1 MPVTVPPPEPGTGRS
16 TPAKCS
22 RQYPKWG
29 EGTLARSLTL
39 NVRELSRS
47 RICAIHTSQM
57 GISRTID
64 TRLKTPR
71 SANDVRVVS
80 RSVSGDSSLAAREL
94 SFLVRLAQ
102 AAAATQRADEVLDLI
117 IREATSAMGPDV
129 CSLYLLTARGRELR
143 LTATN
148 GLNERMIGKVV
159 MPVGDGITGWV
170 AESRKPAVVPD
181 VSKEP
186 HWKWVPGLDEDRFHS
201 MLSVP
206 IESGPRLVGVLNVQS
221 AEKRDFTSA
230 DIDFLR
236 AIAGQVAGILER
248 SELQR
253 RTEVQ
258 LAEIQLSHDIH
269 ERFTRLSLEGAGIS
283 SILEVV
289 GSLAGG
295 RAVLYS
301 GDGYRIRGAG
311 ESSDSMPPRIHVPN
325 PLGQAGAR
333 EVRIH
338 AGRPARALDV
348 VPVRAGPDVLGLLA
362 VSVDEKTVDSAG
374 RRRALEH
381 GSTVLAL
388 ELSKERAAA
397 EVERRLRG
405 DLVEE
410 VLAGALEADEAERVA
425 RQAERLGHRL
435 PQRAWV
441 IVLEPDDDETEA
453 ALGAR
458 GEIDRLDAALSG
470 LIRSRMPGTLTIVRS
485 ASAVFLVPDEVA
497 ADLATVEKL
506 AGQVL
511 AAAAPVMKPGTAS
524 VGIGNLA
531 NGVSELARSHVE
543 ARQALRVTRRSGGR
557 RRVASYRS
565 LGAFRVRPE
574 VRSPDAPRRFANAL
588 VGRLLEYAQSRDT
601 PLLETLEALAAA
613 RWVRRA
619 APRPLGIHINS
630 MSYRVERIQ
639 TLTGLQLDE
648 PETRV
653 AISIALRAR
662 TMLGM

>member
-1 MPVTVPPPEPGTGRS
+1 MS
-16 TPAKCS
+16 
-22 RQYPKWG
+22 
-29 EGTLARSLTL
+29 
-39 NVRELSRS
+39 
-47 RICAIHTSQM
+47 HT
-57 GISRTID
+57 RHEANDCVVD
-64 TRLKTPR
+64 TRLKSR
-71 SANDVRVVS
+71 RKVNDVPVATTTA
-80 RSVSGDSSLAAREL
+80 SGDSSLAAREL
-94 SFLVRLAQ
+94 SFLVRLAG
-102 AAAATQRADEVLDLI
+102 AAAATQRPDELLDLI
-117 IREATSAMGPDV
+117 IREATSAIGTDV
-129 CSLYLLTARGRELR
+129 CSLYLVTGRGRELL

-148 GLNERMIGKVV
+148 GLNERMVGKVV

-170 AESRKPAVVPD
+170 AESRRPAVVTD

-221 AEKRDFTSA
+221 AERRDFNSG

-269 ERFTRLSLEGAGIS
+269 ERFTKLSLEGAGIS

-295 RAVLYS
+295 HAALYS
-301 GDGYRIRGAG
+301 TDGYRIRGPA
-311 ESSDSMPPRIHVPN
+311 ESSDGMPPRIHFPS

-338 AGRPARALDV
+338 AGRPARPLDV
-348 VPVRAGPDVLGLLA
+348 VPVRAGPDVLGMLA

-410 VLAGALEADEAERVA
+410 VLAGALEADEAGRGGRPA
-425 RQAERLGHRL
+425 GSLGHPL
-435 PQRAWV
+435 PPRARG
-441 IVLEPDDDETEA
+441 ILPGAGDEQNQA
-453 ALGAR
+453 GLGAR
-458 GEIDRLDAALSG
+458 G
-470 LIRSRMPGTLTIVRS
+470 
-485 ASAVFLVPDEVA
+485 
-497 ADLATVEKL
+497 
-506 AGQVL
+506 
-511 AAAAPVMKPGTAS
+511 
-524 VGIGNLA
+524 GI
-531 NGVSELARSHVE
+531 
-543 ARQALRVTRRSGGR
+543 
-557 RRVASYRS
+557 
-565 LGAFRVRPE
+565 
-574 VRSPDAPRRFANAL
+574 
-588 VGRLLEYAQSRDT
+588 
-601 PLLETLEALAAA
+601 
-613 RWVRRA
+613 
-619 APRPLGIHINS
+619 
-630 MSYRVERIQ
+630 
-639 TLTGLQLDE
+639 
-648 PETRV
+648 
-653 AISIALRAR
+653 
-662 TMLGM
+662 

>member
-1 MPVTVPPPEPGTGRS
+1 MGVVTGTG
-16 TPAKCS
+16 
-22 RQYPKWG
+22 
-29 EGTLARSLTL
+29 
-39 NVRELSRS
+39 
-47 RICAIHTSQM
+47 M
-57 GISRTID
+57 D
-64 TRLKTPR
+64 
-71 SANDVRVVS
+71 SALES
-80 RSVSGDSSLAAREL
+80 DSSLAAREL

-102 AAAATQRADEVLDLI
+102 AAASTQRPDELLDLI
-117 IREATSAMGPDV
+117 IRESTSAMGTDV
-129 CSLYLLTARGRELR
+129 CSLYLVTAPGRELL

-148 GLNERMIGKVV
+148 GLNEKMVGKVV
-159 MPVGDGITGWV
+159 MRVGEGITGWV
-170 AESRKPAVVPD
+170 AETRRPAVVPD
-181 VSKEP
+181 VAQEP
-186 HWKWVPGLDEDRFHS
+186 HWKWVPGLDEDRFRS

-221 AEKRDFTSA
+221 TELRDFNSG

-253 RTEVQ
+253 RMEVQ

-269 ERFTRLSLEGAGIS
+269 ERFTKLSLEGAGIA

-295 RAVLYS
+295 RTALYAA
-301 GDGYRIRGAG
+301 DGYRVRGVG
-311 ESSDSMPPRIHVPN
+311 VSSDGMPPRIHVPQ
-325 PLGQAGAR
+325 PLAQPGAR
-333 EVRIH
+333 EVRIN

-348 VPVRAGPDVLGLLA
+348 VPVRAGADLLGLLA
-362 VSVDEKTVDSAG
+362 VAVDEQTVDSHG

-410 VLAGALEADEAERVA
+410 VLAGGLEGDEAERVA

-435 PQRAWV
+435 PHKAWV
-441 IVLEPDDDETEA
+441 VVLEPDDDETEA
-453 ALGAR
+453 ALAGRAQQ
-458 GEIDRLDAALSG
+458 DRLDAALSG
-470 LIRSRMPGTLTIVRS
+470 LIRSRLPGALTLVRS
-485 ASAVFLVPDEVA
+485 ASAVFLIPDETA

-506 AGQVL
+506 AGL
-511 AAAAPVMKPGTAS
+511 ILSGAAAVMKPGSAS
-524 VGIGNLA
+524 VGIGNIA
-531 NGVSELARSHVE
+531 NSVGELARSHVE
-543 ARQALRVTRRSGGR
+543 ARQALRLTRRAGSRG
-557 RRVASYRS
+557 RVASYRS
-565 LGAFRVRPE
+565 LGAFRLLLE
-574 VRSPDAPRRFANAL
+574 VQSPDALRRF
-588 VGRLLEYAQSRDT
+588 VDELLGTLLKYAESRDT
-601 PLLETLEALAAA
+601 PLLETLEALSAA

-619 APRPLGIHINS
+619 AARQLGIHINS

-639 TLTGLQLDE
+639 SLTGLQLDD

-662 TMLGM
+662 AMLGM

>member
-1 MPVTVPPPEPGTGRS
+1 V
-16 TPAKCS
+16 
-22 RQYPKWG
+22 
-29 EGTLARSLTL
+29 
-39 NVRELSRS
+39 
-47 RICAIHTSQM
+47 
-57 GISRTID
+57 
-64 TRLKTPR
+64 
-71 SANDVRVVS
+71 NDVGVAIAE
-80 RSVSGDSSLAAREL
+80 GDTSLAAREL

-102 AAAATQRADEVLDLI
+102 AAAATQRPDELLDLI
-117 IREATSAMGPDV
+117 IRETTSALGTDV
-129 CSLYLLTARGRELR
+129 CSLYLLAARGRELR

-148 GLNERMIGKVV
+148 GLNEQMIGKVV

-170 AESRKPAVVPD
+170 ADSRRPAVVPD

-221 AEKRDFTSA
+221 AEKRDFNSA

-269 ERFTRLSLEGAGIS
+269 ERFTKLSLEGAGIS
-283 SILEVV
+283 SILEVI

-325 PLGQAGAR
+325 PLAQAGAR

-531 NGVSELARSHVE
+531 NGVSELARSHIE
-543 ARQALRVTRRSGGR
+543 ARQALRLTRRAGGR
-557 RRVASYRS
+557 GRVASYRS
-565 LGAFRVRPE
+565 LGAFRLLLE
-574 VRSPDAPRRFANAL
+574 VQSPDALRRFVNEL
-588 VGRLLEYAQSRDT
+588 LGTLLEYAQSRDT

-619 APRPLGIHINS
+619 AARQLGIHINS

-662 TMLGM
+662 AMLGM

>member
-1 MPVTVPPPEPGTGRS
+1 MVPVAVG
-16 TPAKCS
+16 
-22 RQYPKWG
+22 
-29 EGTLARSLTL
+29 
-39 NVRELSRS
+39 
-47 RICAIHTSQM
+47 
-57 GISRTID
+57 D
-64 TRLKTPR
+64 T
-71 SANDVRVVS
+71 
-80 RSVSGDSSLAAREL
+80 DSSLAAREL

-102 AAAATQRADEVLDLI
+102 AAASTQRPDELLELI
-117 IREATSAMGPDV
+117 IREATSAMDTDV
-129 CSLYLLTARGRELR
+129 CSLYLVSPRGRELL

-148 GLNERMIGKVV
+148 GLNETMVGKVV
-159 MPVGDGITGWV
+159 MRVGEGITGWV
-170 AESRKPAVVPD
+170 AETRRPAIVAD

-206 IESGPRLVGVLNVQS
+206 IESGPRLVGVLNVQT
-221 AEKRDFTSA
+221 ALKRDFDSG

-253 RTEVQ
+253 AMESQ

-269 ERFTRLSLEGAGIS
+269 ERFTKLSLEGAGLQ
-283 SILEVV
+283 SILEGV

-295 RAVLYS
+295 RAALYS
-301 GDGYRIRGAG
+301 ADGYRVRGVG
-311 ESSDSMPPRIHVPN
+311 EASDGMPARIHVPS
-325 PLGQAGAR
+325 PLAQAGAR
-333 EVRIH
+333 EVRIN
-338 AGRPARALDV
+338 AGRPARALDL

-362 VSVDEKTVDSAG
+362 VGVDEKTVDSHG

-388 ELSKERAAA
+388 ELAKERAAA

-410 VLAGALEADEAERVA
+410 VLAGGLEGDEAERVA

-441 IVLEPDDDETEA
+441 MVLEPDDDETEA
-453 ALGAR
+453 ALVAPGR
-458 GEIDRLDAALSG
+458 PDRLDAALSG
-470 LIRSRMPGTLTIVRS
+470 IVRS
-485 ASAVFLVPDEVA
+485 RLPDALTLVRSSSAVFLVPDEIA
-497 ADLATVEKL
+497 ADLAAIEKL
-506 AGQVL
+506 AAQILAG
-511 AAAAPVMKPGTAS
+511 AAAVMKPGSAS

-531 NGVSELARSHVE
+531 SSVGELARSHLE
-543 ARQALRVTRRSGGR
+543 ARQALRLTRRAGGR
-557 RRVASYRS
+557 GRVASYRS
-565 LGAFRVRPE
+565 LGAFRLLLEVQSPE
-574 VRSPDAPRRFANAL
+574 ALRRF
-588 VGRLLEYAQSRDT
+588 VDELLGTLLKYAQSRDT
-601 PLLETLEALAAA
+601 PLLETLEALSAA

-619 APRPLGIHINS
+619 AARNLGIHINS

-639 TLTGLQLDE
+639 ALTGLQLDD

-662 TMLGM
+662 TMLGI